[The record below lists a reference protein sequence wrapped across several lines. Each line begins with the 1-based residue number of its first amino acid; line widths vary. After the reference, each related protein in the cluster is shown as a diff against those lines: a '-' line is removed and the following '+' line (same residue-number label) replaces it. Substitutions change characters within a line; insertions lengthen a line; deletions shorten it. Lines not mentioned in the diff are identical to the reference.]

1 MSKERP
7 GSKERLGSK
16 EPRARRLGASEVQ
29 RLPRDRS
36 GKLITPPTTSPS
48 SHLFFRWGEAQKDLA
63 EQNERTLEQIGS
75 QGELQDEEQ
84 ASSPSFFCR
93 ETSGHIWCSVARPPP
108 LPLRCNLGV

>member
-16 EPRARRLGASEVQ
+16 ETRRRLGGFEVQ

-48 SHLFFRWGEAQKDLA
+48 SHLFFRWGETHKTLA
-63 EQNERTLEQIGS
+63 EQSERTLQQIGS

-84 ASSPSFFCR
+84 SF
-93 ETSGHIWCSVARPPP
+93 
-108 LPLRCNLGV
+108 L